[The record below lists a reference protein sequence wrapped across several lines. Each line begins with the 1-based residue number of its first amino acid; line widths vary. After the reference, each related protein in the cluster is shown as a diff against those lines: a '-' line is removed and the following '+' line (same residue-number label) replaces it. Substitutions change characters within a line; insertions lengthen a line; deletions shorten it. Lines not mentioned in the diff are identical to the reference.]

1 MSEFSYDVGIE
12 NFESGILQA
21 SREVPVV
28 VDFWAPWC
36 QPCQTLKPL
45 LERLAAEYGGR
56 FRLALVNADE
66 NPEIAQQFGVR
77 SIPTVKVVFEGRL
90 VDEFTGAL
98 PEAELRAFLD
108 RLTPSPADPL
118 REQAATL
125 AAEGRNEEALA
136 CLVEASRLD
145 PANEEVRLDAAG
157 LLLELGRDDEAR
169 ALLDT
174 GFVQQ
179 AERAEALRKRLEL
192 AGMKVDTAPL
202 DARLAAD
209 PDDHAARLE
218 RSRALAGAGK
228 YREALED
235 AMEVVRRDRFFN
247 EGAGRKA
254 MLELFG
260 LLAGSEAHD
269 DLVREYRRALSAALN

>member
-1 MSEFSYDVGIE
+1 MSNFSYDVGLD
-12 NFESGILQA
+12 NFEAAVVQA
-21 SREVPVV
+21 SMNVPVI

-36 QPCQTLKPL
+36 QPCQTLKPM
-45 LERLAAEYGGR
+45 LEKLADEYGGR
-56 FRLALVNADE
+56 FLLARVNADE

-77 SIPTVKVVFEGRL
+77 SIPTVKVVHQGRI

-98 PEAELRAFLD
+98 PEGELRAFIE
-108 RLTPSPADPL
+108 RLTPSPSEPL
-118 REQAATL
+118 REEAAAL
-125 AAEGRNEEALA
+125 AAEGRHEEALA
-136 CLVEASRLD
+136 CLVEASQLD
-145 PANEEVRLDAAG
+145 PTNEAVRLDG
-157 LLLELGRDDEAR
+157 VELLLTLGRNDEAQ
-169 ALLDT
+169 ALLGSDFT
-174 GFVQQ
+174 QL
-179 AERAEALRKRLEL
+179 ADRAAALRARLAL
-192 AGMKVDTAPL
+192 AGEKVDTEEL
-202 DARLAAD
+202 DARLATN

-218 RSRALAGAGK
+218 RSRAYAAGSR

-260 LLAGSEAHD
+260 MLGASEQYD

>member
-1 MSEFSYDVGIE
+1 MSEFSYDVGID
-12 NFESGILQA
+12 NFEAAVLQA

-36 QPCQTLKPL
+36 QPCQALKPM
-45 LERLAAEYGGR
+45 LEKLAEEYGGR
-56 FRLALVNADE
+56 FLLAKINSDE

-90 VDEFTGAL
+90 VDEFTGVL

-108 RLTPSPADPL
+108 RLTPSPAEPL
-118 REQAATL
+118 RAEAAAL
-125 AAEGRNEEALA
+125 VAAGKREEALA
-136 CLVEASRLD
+136 LLVQASQLD
-145 PANEEVRLDAAG
+145 PSNEAVRLDG
-157 LLLELGRDDEAR
+157 IELLLALGRNDEAR
-169 ALLDT
+169 TLLGTDFT
-174 GFVQQ
+174 QQ

-192 AGMKVDTAPL
+192 AEVKIDTSAL
-202 DARLAAD
+202 DERLSANA
-209 PDDHAARLE
+209 DDHAARLE

-235 AMEVVRRDRFFN
+235 AMEVVRRDRFYG

-254 MLELFG
+254 LIDLFAMLG
-260 LLAGSEAHD
+260 GSEQYD

>member
-1 MSEFSYDVGIE
+1 MSEFSYDVGLD
-12 NFESGILQA
+12 NFEAGVLQA

-45 LERLAAEYGGR
+45 LEKLAGEYGGR
-56 FRLALVNADE
+56 FRLARVNADE
-66 NPEIAQQFGVR
+66 YPEIAQQFGVR
-77 SIPTVKVVFEGRL
+77 SIPTVKAVFDGRL
-90 VDEFTGAL
+90 VDEFTGVL

-108 RLTPSPADPL
+108 RLTPSPAEPL
-118 REQAATL
+118 REQAAAL
-125 AAEGRNEEALA
+125 VAEDRKEEALA

-145 PANEEVRLDAAG
+145 PTNEAVRLDG
-157 LLLELGRDDEAR
+157 IELLIELGRNDEAR

-174 GFVQQ
+174 DFAQQ
-179 AERAEALRKRLEL
+179 AERAGALRKRLEL
-192 AGMKVDTAPL
+192 AEVKIDTAAL

-209 PDDHAARLE
+209 ADDHAARLE
-218 RSRALAGAGK
+218 RSRALAGAGR

-235 AMEVVRRDRFFN
+235 AMEVVRRDRFYD
-247 EGAGRKA
+247 EGAGRKTL
-254 MLELFG
+254 LELFA
-260 LLAGSEAHD
+260 LLGGSEQHD

>member
-1 MSEFSYDVGIE
+1 MSEFSYDVGLD
-12 NFESGILQA
+12 NFDTGILQA

-45 LERLAAEYGGR
+45 LEKLAGEYGGR
-56 FRLALVNADE
+56 FRLAKVNADDF
-66 NPEIAQQFGVR
+66 PEIAQQFGVR
-77 SIPTVKVVFEGRL
+77 SIPTVKVVFDGRL

-118 REQAATL
+118 REEAAAL
-125 AAEGRNEEALA
+125 VAEGRKEEALA
-136 CLVEASRLD
+136 CLVEASQLD
-145 PANEEVRLDAAG
+145 PAHEGVRLDGAE
-157 LLLELGRDDEAR
+157 LLIELGRGDEAR
-169 ALLDT
+169 ALLASDFAQE
-174 GFVQQ
+174 G
-179 AERAEALRKRLEL
+179 ERAEALKKRLEL
-192 AGMKVDTAPL
+192 AEVKIDTAAL
-202 DARLAAD
+202 DARLAANA
-209 PDDHAARLE
+209 DDHAARLE

-235 AMEVVRRDRFFN
+235 ALEVVRRDRFHD

-254 MLELFG
+254 MLELFA
-260 LLAGSEAHD
+260 LLGGSEQYD

>member
-1 MSEFSYDVGIE
+1 MNEFSYDVGID
-12 NFESGILQA
+12 NFEATVLQP

-36 QPCQTLKPL
+36 QPCQTLKPM
-45 LERLAAEYGGR
+45 LEKLAGEYGGR
-56 FRLALVNADE
+56 FLLAKVNADE

-77 SIPTVKVVFEGRL
+77 SIPTVKVVHQGRI

-98 PEAELRAFLD
+98 PEDELRAFID
-108 RLTPSPADPL
+108 RLTPSPAEPL
-118 REQAATL
+118 RAEAAAL
-125 AAEGRNEEALA
+125 AAEGRAEEALA
-136 CLVEASRLD
+136 CLVHASQLD
-145 PANEEVRLDAAG
+145 PHNEAVRLDG
-157 LLLELGRDDEAR
+157 VELLLTLGRNDEAK
-169 ALLDT
+169 ALLASD
-174 GFVQQ
+174 FPKQ

-192 AGMKVDTAPL
+192 ADVKVDTSAL
-202 DARLAAD
+202 DAALAAN

-218 RSRALAGAGK
+218 RSRAFAGAGN

-235 AMEVVRRDRFFN
+235 AMEVVRRDRFHG

-254 MLELFG
+254 MLELFA
-260 LLAGSEAHD
+260 LLAGSEAND